1 MELVGRRSARL
12 RRGEEGHL
20 QQGRSPRSAATCAP
34 GHAEGAADCGRR
46 RTARLHVAR
55 AIVMVSQD
63 VDVDGLVMQRRGV
76 GHSQGPAHQ
85 QQTHQEQG
93 EEPASWVRGS
103 PYHHGADLTTVGQRK
118 ALPMAT
124 VVAGFTCCSPQ
135 SG

>member
-34 GHAEGAADCGRR
+34 GHADGAADCGRG

-55 AIVMVSQD
+55 AIAMVSQ
-63 VDVDGLVMQRRGV
+63 DVDGLVMQRRGV
-76 GHSQGPAHQ
+76 APSQGPAHQ
-85 QQTHQEQG
+85 QQSHQEQG

-103 PYHHGADLTTVGQRK
+103 PYHHGAALTTLGQRK
-118 ALPMAT
+118 ALPRAT

>member
-34 GHAEGAADCGRR
+34 GHADGAADCGRG

-55 AIVMVSQD
+55 AIAMVSQ
-63 VDVDGLVMQRRGV
+63 DVDGLVMQRRSV
-76 GHSQGPAHQ
+76 AHSQGPAHQ
-85 QQTHQEQG
+85 QQSHQEQG
-93 EEPASWVRGS
+93 EEPASWVQGS
-103 PYHHGADLTTVGQRK
+103 PYHHGADLSTLGTRK